1 MCVADSWHCEWT
13 FICIWKNLMR
23 FARISLLQRISP
35 WLSCLMKIFFTVR
48 KKHQSQNNAAAKKI
62 IIGTWNLNS
71 CWNKVI
77 ENKSWFTVICKTFW
91 KHCIITLF
99 PSFMYSRVQS
109 SSWSVPS
116 WRFTMSRSMTWWN
129 PPRWPSTWGRTWRR
143 GSLWTD
149 SLKSLSPQRWGLTRS
164 ANPNQL
170 SSFLFIISFKSEAL
184 LRYCMTGN
192 MHVRQRNIFSLSAW
206 DTLKFLLHDKQMEEL
221 NIHILI
227 KIEKVYHFLLWQY
240 NFRVT
245 DVAAALGLKN
255 EALFFCLI
263 LSHKFI

>member
-1 MCVADSWHCEWT
+1 MCVADSWYCKWT
-13 FICIWKNLMR
+13 FIWIWENLMR
-23 FARISLLQRISP
+23 FARISLLRIWFAHISP
-35 WLSCLMKIFFTVR
+35 WLSWLIKIF
-48 KKHQSQNNAAAKKI
+48 
-62 IIGTWNLNS
+62 
-71 CWNKVI
+71 
-77 ENKSWFTVICKTFW
+77 FTVICKTFW

-99 PSFMYSRVQS
+99 PSSMYSRVQS

-149 SLKSLSPQRWGLTRS
+149 SLKSLSPQHWRLTRS

-206 DTLKFLLHDKQMEEL
+206 DTLKFLLHDKQME
-221 NIHILI
+221 
-227 KIEKVYHFLLWQY
+227 
-240 NFRVT
+240 
-245 DVAAALGLKN
+245 
-255 EALFFCLI
+255 
-263 LSHKFI
+263 